1 MSTIADPSFSDARP
15 GNRVPRL
22 QPGDRLTRP
31 EFERR
36 FDATPGIK
44 KAELIEGT
52 VYMSPPVSDAYHGEP
67 HFNLSG
73 LLMHY
78 VALTPGIA
86 GGDNSSLR
94 IDLDNVPQPDVYVRI
109 LESNGG
115 QARLDEEGY
124 IVGVPELVAEVAAS
138 SVSYDLHAKL
148 NVYRRNRSERVRGLA
163 GARPGAG
170 LVRIAGRPIRTA
182 GVDRRGF
189 PQRSVPRSLDRP
201 CRTSSR
207 RHARGDTDDYTGHFD
222 PRARGVRRP
231 PARRGGETRLVI
243 HSRSGPAGQ
252 PSRSPY
258 TPSRVDRL

>member
-124 IVGVPELVAEVAAS
+124 IVGVPELVAEIAAS

-148 NVYRRNRSERVRGLA
+148 NVYRRNGVKEYVVWRVHDRALDWFALRGGQYEPLGLTEGAFRSEVFPGLWIDPA
-163 GARPGAG
+163 A
-170 LVRIAGRPIRTA
+170 L
-182 GVDRRGF
+182 
-189 PQRSVPRSLDRP
+189 L
-201 CRTSSR
+201 
-207 RHARGDTDDYTGHFD
+207 RGDM
-222 PRARGVRRP
+222 RAAIQTITQGTSTPEHAAFV
-231 PARRGGETRLVI
+231 ARLQDAAAKPG
-243 HSRSGPAGQ
+243 S
-252 PSRSPY
+252 
-258 TPSRVDRL
+258 